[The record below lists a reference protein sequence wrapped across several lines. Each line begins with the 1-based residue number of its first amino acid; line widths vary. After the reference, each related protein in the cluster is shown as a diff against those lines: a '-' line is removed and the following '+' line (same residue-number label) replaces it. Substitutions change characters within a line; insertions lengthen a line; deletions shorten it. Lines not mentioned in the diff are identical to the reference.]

1 MVNRFNNSNLHY
13 FMKNIIK
20 LFCFIS
26 LLLNCACE
34 GEIDPLQFA
43 PEGELRYPGKAN
55 NAIYFAGKERLQ
67 IQFTLSPDPN
77 VNKAIVYWNLLKDS
91 TIIDIDKNTLTDNI
105 VNILIDDLP
114 ENIYNFEIYTYDK
127 FNNQSVPTHLT
138 GRTYGLR
145 YSSALNSRS
154 ITGYEAAND
163 NGDIKIMWGDSI
175 LASAGIQLTYT
186 DLEKN
191 KKVIEVP
198 NVENETVLKAINITK
213 EIEISTLFAPEAN
226 AIDTFVSKN
235 TIILDPTK
243 LILEMQKPYAS
254 GYIDGFD
261 SPNNNKWDKL
271 WDGKWGK
278 TFNQNDNGT
287 PWGGESG
294 WGSFEPK
301 GPLPAQPAWLTIDLS
316 RPVKVARYRS
326 GLYWPYMRACPKKT
340 ELWAYTGTGT
350 PTAEEGWDNWIKIGS
365 TDNSAYTTA
374 DMAREYPLGDNIYTE
389 YASVPSARFYRIKVS
404 EIWGTNDIFSISEVT
419 FWKYPN

>member
-1 MVNRFNNSNLHY
+1 
-13 FMKNIIK
+13 MKNIIK

-145 YSSALNSRS
+145 YSSALNNRS
-154 ITGYEAAND
+154 ITDYEAAND

-186 DLEKN
+186 DLEQN
-191 KKVIEVP
+191 KKVVEVP

-254 GYIDGFD
+254 GYVDGFD
-261 SPNNNKWDKL
+261 SSNNNKWDKL

-340 ELWAYTGTGT
+340 ELWAYTGTGI
-350 PTAEEGWDNWIKIGS
+350 PTAAEGWNNWVKIGS

-389 YASVPSARFYRIKVS
+389 YTSVPSARFYRIKVS

-419 FWKYPN
+419 FWKYSN

>member
-1 MVNRFNNSNLHY
+1 
-13 FMKNIIK
+13 MKNIIK

-91 TIIDIDKNTLTDNI
+91 TSIDIDKNTLTDNI
-105 VNILIDDLP
+105 VNILIDNLP

-186 DLEKN
+186 DLEQN
-191 KKVIEVP
+191 KKVVEVP

-213 EIEISTLFAPEAN
+213 EIEISTLFVPEAN

-254 GYIDGFD
+254 GYVDGFD

-316 RPVKVARYRS
+316 QPVKVARYCS

-419 FWKYPN
+419 FWKYSN

>member
-1 MVNRFNNSNLHY
+1 
-13 FMKNIIK
+13 MKNIIK

-91 TIIDIDKNTLTDNI
+91 TSIDIDKNTLTDNI
-105 VNILIDDLP
+105 VNILIDNLP

-186 DLEKN
+186 DLEQN
-191 KKVIEVP
+191 KKVVEVP

-213 EIEISTLFAPEAN
+213 EIEISTLFVPEAN

-254 GYIDGFD
+254 GYVDGFD

-301 GPLPAQPAWLTIDLS
+301 GPLPAQPAWLTVDLS
-316 RPVKVARYRS
+316 QPVKVARYRS

-404 EIWGTNDIFSISEVT
+404 EIWGSNGSFSISEVT

>member
-1 MVNRFNNSNLHY
+1 
-13 FMKNIIK
+13 MKNIIK

-91 TIIDIDKNTLTDNI
+91 TSIDIDKNTLTDNI
-105 VNILIDDLP
+105 VNILIDNLP

-186 DLEKN
+186 DLEQN
-191 KKVIEVP
+191 KKVVEVP

-213 EIEISTLFAPEAN
+213 EIEISTLFVPEAN

-254 GYIDGFD
+254 GYVDGFD

-316 RPVKVARYRS
+316 QPVKVARYRS

-419 FWKYPN
+419 FWKYSN

>member
-1 MVNRFNNSNLHY
+1 
-13 FMKNIIK
+13 MKNIIK

-301 GPLPAQPAWLTIDLS
+301 GPLPAQPAWLTVDLS

-326 GLYWPYMRACPKKT
+326 RLYWPYMRACPKKT
-340 ELWAYTGTGT
+340 ELWAYTGTGI
-350 PTAEEGWDNWIKIGS
+350 PTAAEGWNNWVKIGS

-419 FWKYPN
+419 FWKYSN

>member
-1 MVNRFNNSNLHY
+1 
-13 FMKNIIK
+13 MKNIIK

-91 TIIDIDKNTLTDNI
+91 TSIDIDKNTLTDNI
-105 VNILIDDLP
+105 VNILIDNLP

-186 DLEKN
+186 DLEQN
-191 KKVIEVP
+191 KKVVEVP

-213 EIEISTLFAPEAN
+213 EIEISTLFVPETN

-254 GYIDGFD
+254 GYVDGFD

-316 RPVKVARYRS
+316 QPVKVARYRS

-419 FWKYPN
+419 FWKYSN